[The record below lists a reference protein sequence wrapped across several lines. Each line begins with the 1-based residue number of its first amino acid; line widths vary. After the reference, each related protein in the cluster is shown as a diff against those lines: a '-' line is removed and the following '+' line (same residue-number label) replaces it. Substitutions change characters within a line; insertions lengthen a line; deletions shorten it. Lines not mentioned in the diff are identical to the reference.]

1 FIIGAGNDDQFRRL
15 CEAVGLP
22 DLPSDDRFKDN
33 AARVRNRE
41 ELAGFL
47 SDVFRRKTR
56 AHWLGAVSDAGV
68 TVTPVNDL
76 ADVFA
81 DPQAEARKSLWEVDH
96 PTIGRLPL
104 LASALQHMSRTPAS
118 PSGPPPLLGEH
129 TRDVL
134 REALGIPDDEITA
147 LVDAGVVK

>member
-1 FIIGAGNDDQFRRL
+1 
-15 CEAVGLP
+15 
-22 DLPSDDRFKDN
+22 
-33 AARVRNRE
+33 
-41 ELAGFL
+41 
-47 SDVFRRKTR
+47 
-56 AHWLGAVSDAGV
+56 V
-68 TVTPVNDL
+68 TSVNDL

-134 REALGIPDDEITA
+134 REALGIPEDEITA